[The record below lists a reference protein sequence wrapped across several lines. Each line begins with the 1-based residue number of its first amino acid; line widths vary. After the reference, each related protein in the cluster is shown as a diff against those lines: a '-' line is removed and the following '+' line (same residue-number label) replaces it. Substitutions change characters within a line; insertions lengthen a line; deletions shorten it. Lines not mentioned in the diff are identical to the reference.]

1 MVRNLTATVHFSRAA
16 VEQRLAALID
26 PGTQQSSKLCEELLL
41 VEGSIGT
48 RRVRI
53 ALTDRNKAAGSLG
66 VKQCQALADACA
78 RSAADRMAL
87 VFVLDSAGAR
97 LDEGLAA
104 LGAFRRLYRAA
115 LSARLTGVPMIAL
128 VAKNCFGGA
137 SMLAALCTARAVS
150 AESRY
155 GMSGPAIVEGLGG
168 RHEFDASDAAEV
180 RALYGGQARAAL
192 GAVER
197 LCEDDADGFRGALEV
212 LAAQATTPPDIDA
225 AHRRLKARLCAAG
238 LDVSHRVADA
248 DRAFRSRRP
257 VGALDCWQ
265 LADWLLESP
274 GKHPL
279 AIELDCPGQSPTRQ
293 DEALLISDFVAHLA
307 LCIASVCASGRDL
320 KLRITGE
327 AGGGIY
333 VALAA
338 ATQVEAVSGA
348 TVRVLPQRAV
358 KQVMRNPLPE
368 AGLDEALAAGVVDVV
383 LSS

>member
-1 MVRNLTATVHFSRAA
+1 
-16 VEQRLAALID
+16 
-26 PGTQQSSKLCEELLL
+26 
-41 VEGSIGT
+41 
-48 RRVRI
+48 
-53 ALTDRNKAAGSLG
+53 
-66 VKQCQALADACA
+66 
-78 RSAADRMAL
+78 MAL

-115 LSARLTGVPMIAL
+115 LNARLTGVPMIAL

-168 RHEFDASDAAEV
+168 RHELNASDAAEV
-180 RALYGGQARAAL
+180 RALYGGKARAAL

-197 LCEDDADGFRGALEV
+197 LCEDDAHGFRGALEA
-212 LAAQATTPPDIDA
+212 LAAQAPTTPPDIDA

-238 LDVSHRVADA
+238 LDVSTRGADA
-248 DRAFRSRRP
+248 DLAFRARRP

-265 LADWLLESP
+265 LADWLLGSP
-274 GKHPL
+274 GKHPI
-279 AIELDCPGQSPTRQ
+279 AIELNCPGQSPTRQ

-338 ATQVEAVSGA
+338 ATKVEAVSGA

-358 KQVMRNPLPE
+358 QQVMRDPLPE